1 MPGMLLVC
9 FERQDQGEFDLT
21 TYFELADEK
30 DNVIKFRL
38 TGVVLHYGNQY
49 GGHYIAFTD
58 TSKGWLL
65 FDDQNVRPLNTNSS
79 KVRGTPRL
87 MVYERLE

>member
-1 MPGMLLVC
+1 
-9 FERQDQGEFDLT
+9 
-21 TYFELADEK
+21 
-30 DNVIKFRL
+30 
-38 TGVVLHYGNQY
+38 
-49 GGHYIAFTD
+49 
-58 TSKGWLL
+58 LL